1 MKTRLLGLVLLACG
15 ILAAVLFF
23 YLPLRDGTLG
33 HVGPASIK
41 GFVFVGFA
49 VVIGLA
55 FLAGGTPVL
64 EAFQAK
70 PKSREQFT
78 LVLLLIAT
86 SGAVAGLA
94 FWQLKR
100 HARPAAAPVLLDTVP
115 AGPPTVTPR

>member
-1 MKTRLLGLVLLACG
+1 MKTRLLGLVLMACG

-23 YLPLRDGTLG
+23 YVPLRDGTLG
-33 HVGPASIK
+33 RVGPASIK

-49 VVIGLA
+49 MVIGLA
-55 FLAGGTPVL
+55 FLVGGTPVL

-78 LVLLLIAT
+78 LVLLLIAA
-86 SGAVAGLA
+86 SAAVAGIA
-94 FWQLKR
+94 FWKLR
-100 HARPAAAPVLLDTVP
+100 RPGAPASPPAILDTVP